1 MPPVKTRTAQ
11 GTDEKVRVSSGV
23 GTRIREARR
32 RSAMTQQQV
41 AGDRYTKAY
50 ISALENGLVRPSVA
64 ALEYLA
70 TRLGTTPS
78 ALLADVRPAWSRID
92 ADLQL
97 AAGKWQVAADGY
109 DALLAD
115 PDALDKG
122 TRAELLR
129 GRAEAF
135 VRLDHVSEAAA
146 DASQAIELFESVGR
160 HEDAALASYWLS
172 AAMYE
177 QGNTDDAKALLQ
189 AILARVRTG
198 MRIAPDFRLR
208 LLMALAANETRD
220 ANHAG
225 ALSYLEQIRGL
236 VDELDDRRRAHYL
249 FDLAYVYTET
259 GDYEAAIRTGH
270 ASLAL
275 FKAVETSFDF
285 ARLEYEL
292 ALAHLHT
299 GNIAR
304 AQEMASDSVA
314 RFLALGDDRQLAHA
328 LDSRAQIEIAL
339 GEYDKALETAD
350 ETLRLA
356 TATDNPYANADAK
369 LTMARAY
376 AGLAATKDGARY
388 VEQAK
393 AAFAAAADESRTQN
407 RMRVVRRV
415 LAEWAD
421 FVAGQGDHKAAF
433 ELSREALAASR

>member
-1 MPPVKTRTAQ
+1 MPPVKAVPARQ
-11 GTDEKVRVSSGV
+11 TDVKVRVPSGV
-23 GTRIREARR
+23 GTRIREARK

-78 ALLADVRPAWSRID
+78 ALMADIRPAWSRID

-109 DALLAD
+109 ESLLAN
-115 PDALDKG
+115 PDGLDKG

-129 GRAEAF
+129 GRAEAL
-135 VRLDHVSEAAA
+135 VRLGYVPEAAT
-146 DASQAIELFESVGR
+146 DASQAIELFESLGR

-189 AILARVRTG
+189 AVLARVRTG

-208 LLMALAANETRD
+208 LLMALASNETRD
-220 ANHAG
+220 GNHAG

-259 GDYEAAIRTGH
+259 GDYEAAIRTGY

-275 FKAVETSFDF
+275 FKAVETDADV

-304 AQEMASDSVA
+304 AQELASDSVA
-314 RFLALGDDRQLAHA
+314 RFIALGDERQLAHA

-339 GEYDKALETAD
+339 GDFDKALETAD
-350 ETLRLA
+350 ETLRMA
-356 TATDNPYANADAK
+356 QANDNPYAIADAK

-376 AGLAATKDGARY
+376 AGLAAAKDGTRY

-393 AAFAAAADESRTQN
+393 SAFAAAADESRSQN
-407 RMRVVRRV
+407 RHQVVRRV
-415 LAEWAD
+415 LTEWAD

-433 ELSREALAASR
+433 ELSREALASSR

>member
-1 MPPVKTRTAQ
+1 
-11 GTDEKVRVSSGV
+11 
-23 GTRIREARR
+23 
-32 RSAMTQQQV
+32 MTQQQV

-70 TRLGTTPS
+70 PRLGTTPS
-78 ALLADVRPAWSRID
+78 ALMADVRPAWSRID

-97 AAGKWQVAADGY
+97 AAGKWQVAADAY
-109 DALLAD
+109 ESLLAN
-115 PDALDKG
+115 PDGLDKG

-129 GRAEAF
+129 GRAEALA
-135 VRLDHVSEAAA
+135 RIDHIAEAAA
-146 DASQAIELFESVGR
+146 DASQAVELFEALGR

-177 QGNTDDAKALLQ
+177 QGNTDDARALLQ

-198 MRIAPDFRLR
+198 MRIGPDFRLR
-208 LLMALAANETRD
+208 LLMALASNETRD
-220 ANHAG
+220 GNHAG

-275 FKAVETSFDF
+275 FKAVETSFEV

-299 GNIAR
+299 GNIGR
-304 AQEMASDSVA
+304 AQEMAADSVA
-314 RFLALGDDRQLAHA
+314 RFIALGDDRQRAHA
-328 LDSRAQIEIAL
+328 LDSRAQIEIAR
-339 GEYDKALETAD
+339 GEFDQALDTAN

-356 TATDNPYANADAK
+356 TETDNPWANADAK

-376 AGLAATKDGARY
+376 AGLSATKDGARY

-393 AAFAAAADESRTQN
+393 SAFAAAADESRSQN
-407 RMRVVRRV
+407 RLQVVRRV
-415 LAEWAD
+415 LTEWAE
-421 FVAGQGDHKAAF
+421 FMAGQGDHKAAF